1 MDLSLER
8 DSSTVLGSLF
18 QQIINDLKNTSPLWE
33 DFVTKATKLH
43 QCLRAA
49 IQAIAAYL
57 DAFQKIADAATNSRG
72 ASKEIGTALT
82 RVCLRHKAVESR
94 LKTFTTAIMDCLVQP
109 LQEKLEDW
117 KRTVITIDK
126 EHAKEYKRCRTELKK
141 CSSDTLRLQKK
152 ARKGQS
158 DTIQSLMDSHK
169 HDVTQ
174 RRAELEE
181 VEKKSLRSA
190 MIEERLRYC
199 SFVHMLQ
206 PVVKEECEV
215 MSELGHLQEAMDSIA
230 IVTKEPSVLPQAS
243 EELIHDTK
251 ATMSLYPE
259 SPGGGSSSQGG
270 CSNSL
275 GSRKSSVCSISSMNS
290 SGSSNSPGHHH
301 YPRSLS
307 QLISPAIRLKPGESS
322 DSGFCSSPALTTQ
335 ASTATSQSHAVSTWP
350 PHSQD
355 AVPVLP
361 PAADRPHTIST
372 AYEKG
377 HQRPPLTVYTF
388 QNPET
393 ILEGSGGSGS
403 IPGTPN
409 GTSGGAGSGANTP
422 STQKSPAGALSRPP
436 LPVRCSSLERPIPA
450 NNNRG
455 TNNLLQRQCPSPI
468 PAHITKE
475 LSAHHAQQ
483 QHMQQQQQQ
492 QQQLQQ
498 HHQQH
503 LQSSSPPPTY
513 VNMSEL
519 ANMAAAK
526 NTNQQQQR
534 PVGGLQQQHSIDSI
548 SSQFSN
554 DSTASGQQQHA
565 SVLACNNNSS
575 GSKTRSHSVSSSSA
589 SSNTPSLHSHPS
601 IESGT
606 IATPLVGQTPTPSSG
621 SSTPQNHY
629 SPLLTNSPSSTAAG
643 TPSGGSVTSGMLSGF
658 VYNVNSPTP
667 PQSGTASVDSDVLKI
682 TEPDA
687 AQPTHVTDIQQQQQ
701 QTNSNNNTM
710 NNATC
715 LESQTTPTELSE
727 QPYNTNAT
735 ANDTESPT
743 IVENDERSRASVLQ
757 KASMFEKQAQAAAAA
772 ASTATVT
779 PGRANVEAIY
789 GTRRNPDEVYRA
801 TSTSTGGNHYQQP
814 TQPLQQPHTEQL
826 EVDKSFE
833 DSIQELNNLIGELDS
848 FQREIDESK
857 RAAITT
863 TAAVTTQ
870 ATTHTTTT
878 ADDDTVGDNCGDR
891 PFPVNDIRSG
901 ANSNDMSSTANT
913 VTEAER
919 VDTTTPLTVICPPR
933 PPKSPQCASNQTSGC
948 GTDLSDA
955 ASDDVAADVGSLTS
969 INNNHNNNNNTKGSN
984 NNEHNTSI
992 SSRESCATGHDNN
1005 GRSLMQQYNSDSE
1018 LSRCYVSETSSLAGG
1033 YENPTFAHFA
1043 TAVSSSSI
1051 AASSGVDEPADVA
1064 SVIGDNRSLMAVSS
1078 TTTAD
1083 DCASHTSE
1091 TYHQMTQQDNGSDG
1105 GSNVVVIYDHQIPI
1119 TPDIDYVKQNSEI
1132 VVLRTKDPL
1141 QQQLGRQEM
1150 RELTQLPTSMCTP
1163 HDGLAAPGAGMMSVL
1178 ALSSSSLSCLGPTSP
1193 PHTATVA
1200 PAKQRLSSFRASS
1213 EQQLQL
1219 LGCGGDNN
1227 NSGSELSLLR
1237 APHHHQQ
1244 YAHAGTPL
1252 AQAQA
1257 ECKEG
1262 SRRVATP
1269 TNAHNTHHADTIIRR
1284 KAVIPPKPS
1293 LSIFNGQATADNLL
1307 LEANANVRKSSSS
1320 NSCRGS
1326 CEAMGERSTPPP
1338 PPLLTKANFKADLD
1352 AKIRKQKLKL
1362 QLQHEQQQHHEL
1374 LQQKQQ
1380 LLQEQQHL
1388 QQHQSPQSTANN
1400 TNSTIYLSN
1409 HNNHNNHHHNN
1420 SNNTNNITTT
1430 TTTTNGG
1437 AVGNGLGN
1445 RSSSNVPSSNTNSNN
1460 NNCNAISLNKRNSCS
1475 NSIPNATPT
1484 KTTTASASASPSSAS
1499 SSNHLA
1505 FVVKA
1510 ASSQHTNAS
1519 ASSSLAGPSQLVYQ
1533 NGTKSSSNNNNNSS
1547 RNATASS
1554 ASSTYPKTASK
1565 QTHSNR
1571 THYQFHALKTH
1582 NNNHMYN
1589 KIHTTN
1595 NINAKTRPKRSA
1607 SMSSTQKSSNP
1618 RRASSPSP
1626 SRLRSTLTSSSSS
1639 RSSLLSCTPAIRSSS
1654 DRLVKCPPTPPLPLR
1669 LDKQKSQQHIHQQT
1683 KNHTAL
1689 STTKTS
1695 SLSSSLSSS
1704 PSSVSVS
1711 TCAYA
1716 CSSSTCASAPP
1727 PQSQPPTTPPIH
1739 TKQSAASATSVSSAS
1754 ASASNSNINSANAKP
1769 NITPRPASLSGGVTR
1784 IARRSSINTAKP
1796 PPPVRRSSSV
1806 TPNAT
1811 GTAATQSPQQ
1821 NLQQQQQHY
1830 QHPQQLHHLHP
1841 HANPQPS
1848 PATTSIQNSSLYDTV
1863 DTLPPPPAYLLDSRQ
1878 AQTST
1883 PTPPPPSAI
1892 SATAIPSSS
1901 LKVAETVKALSAMRH
1916 KPASPNA
1923 IRHMQQQQHHTQQQ
1937 QSHQSLQ
1944 FSPTQTPTPPAL
1956 SPTPM
1961 QQQQQQNIYSTTV
1974 KTFSSTALLLPDCD
1988 TEQTLHYDAYSYYN
2002 PYMEVRTSTTQ
2013 LTSAKMP
2020 LTTNAN
2026 IANHANNAAND
2037 AAYQTL
2043 PITPTI
2049 YYYDAVTTQPTTPT
2063 KSQQLQ
2069 DIYGVNTTLRIT
2081 PNNKTNTQPVSP
2093 SYTSPP
2099 PYDFQHSKIELPP
2112 PLPPP
2117 NPNQQRSIKQQQQ
2130 QQLQQKQFADHQY
2143 NALATA
2149 TTQQPQQYQHNNNNN
2164 HNQLQQKRQHEQIYD
2179 YLPSHHQHQH
2189 PHSPKP
2195 QHNKAQQ
2202 LQSSLL
2208 QQQQQQ
2214 LAHHFDALTL
2224 DHEDEA
2230 SHVYSDNA
2238 SFRTSSPGIY
2248 AQPKIV
2254 TSMSSFRSAS
2264 PAPTTNDHHHH
2275 VIPPTQPKTN
2285 PNLIAQLN
2293 ARLSK
2298 QNLQQHTGEG
2308 IYGSTP
2314 NSPNH
2319 HHNMHQ
2325 QQHQH
2330 QHHQSEPV
2338 YMRNYTHPHHQQTQQ
2353 QLPSVATGSMHQ
2365 QQNYDAA
2372 QTPKHQS
2379 SYAHTGGAARQQQQQ
2394 QQQSHHAHHREP
2406 HTHSCPPPLENP
2418 PPPPTNSSIYA
2429 ATANATATM
2438 PKNATRSGAGATYAP
2453 PTATMTLPKNLAQQ
2467 RLQQQQHY
2475 QQQQQHQQQH
2485 YQQQQYQHSTATGG
2499 SAAAQQHQQQQ
2510 QTATVNQRAQMPLP
2524 HHQQQ
2529 QQQLSYKQKSAT
2541 LQSNHRQPPIP
2552 SRHSSVQQKIFV
2564 ATNPFIQTTTIH
2576 CHSPASVHS
2585 QPASPTCSS
2594 PSSLASIYGTSS
2606 RSHHHHQQQ
2615 QQHQHHGSGS
2625 SVGGGGAAG
2634 NGYYAA
2640 PHNSTS
2646 YASSNIEKAGSI
2658 RSKTKAEFLENLN
2671 AKLAKQGL
2679 SGRAFAVR
2687 NLINSKALPDPRIC
2701 HESLMDQIKRGATL
2715 KRNQKINDRSA
2726 PKIH

>member
-8 DSSTVLGSLF
+8 DSSSALGSLF

-141 CSSDTLRLQKK
+141 RSSDTLRLQKK

-169 HDVTQ
+169 QDVTL

-199 SFVHMLQ
+199 TFVHMLQ

-230 IVTKEPSVLPQAS
+230 LVTKEPSVLPQAS

-361 PAADRPHTIST
+361 PASDRPHTIST

-409 GTSGGAGSGANTP
+409 GTSGGPGSGANTP

-436 LPVRCSSLERPIPA
+436 LPVRCSSLERPLSA
-450 NNNRG
+450 NNNRS

-483 QHMQQQQQQ
+483 HMQQQQQT
-492 QQQLQQ
+492 QQLQQ
-498 HHQQH
+498 L
-503 LQSSSPPPTY
+503 LQTSSPPPTY

-526 NTNQQQQR
+526 ITNQQQQQQR
-534 PVGGLQQQHSIDSI
+534 PVAALQQQHSIDSI

-554 DSTASGQQQHA
+554 DSTASGNQQSQQQQHQTGVMV
-565 SVLACNNNSS
+565 SGNNNST

-682 TEPDA
+682 TETDA
-687 AQPTHVTDIQQQQQ
+687 AGQPTIVPIHETNTQQQE
-701 QTNSNNNTM
+701 TSNANNN
-710 NNATC
+710 AIC
-715 LESQTTPTELSE
+715 IESQTTPTETSE
-727 QPYNTNAT
+727 QTCTNAIDSTAT

-757 KASMFEKQAQAAAAA
+757 KASMFEKQAAAAAG
-772 ASTATVT
+772 STAAVT
-779 PGRANVEAIY
+779 PGRSTVEAIY
-789 GTRRNPDEVYRA
+789 GTRRTPDEVYRTA
-801 TSTSTGGNHYQQP
+801 NPSIGGNHYQQP
-814 TQPLQQPHTEQL
+814 SPHQQQQPQQQQQHVEQQ

-848 FQREIDESK
+848 FQREIDASK
-857 RAAITT
+857 RATATT
-863 TAAVTTQ
+863 TAVSQ
-870 ATTHTTTT
+870 ATT
-878 ADDDTVGDNCGDR
+878 ADGTVGDNCGDR
-891 PFPVNDIRSG
+891 PFPLIGTSS
-901 ANSNDMSSTANT
+901 NSVVADNNKMGNNAKAITTLAT
-913 VTEAER
+913 VVTEAER
-919 VDTTTPLTVICPPR
+919 VDMTTALTVICPPR

-948 GTDLSDA
+948 GTDLSDT

-984 NNEHNTSI
+984 NNEHNASL

-1005 GRSLMQQYNSDSE
+1005 VRTLQQYNSDSE

-1051 AASSGVDEPADVA
+1051 AASSGVDEPADVG

-1083 DCASHTSE
+1083 DCASHTSD
-1091 TYHQMTQQDNGSDG
+1091 TYQMPQQAADNGSDG
-1105 GSNVVVIYDHQIPI
+1105 GSNVVVIYDHQIPM

-1150 RELTQLPTSMCTP
+1150 RELTQLPTSLCAP
-1163 HDGLAAPGAGMMSVL
+1163 HDGLATPGAGMMSVL
-1178 ALSSSSLSCLGPTSP
+1178 ALSSSSLSCLGPNSP

-1219 LGCGGDNN
+1219 LGCGDNN

-1237 APHHHQQ
+1237 TPHHHHQQ
-1244 YAHAGTPL
+1244 YANAGTP
-1252 AQAQA
+1252 QAQT
-1257 ECKEG
+1257 ECSKEG

-1269 TNAHNTHHADTIIRR
+1269 PNAHNMHADTIIRR
-1284 KAVIPPKPS
+1284 KAAIPPPKPS
-1293 LSIFNGQATADNLL
+1293 LSIFNGQAADHLS
-1307 LEANANVRKSSSS
+1307 LEANASVRKSSSS
-1320 NSCRGS
+1320 SCRGS
-1326 CEAMGERSTPPP
+1326 CEAVVERLTATPTPP

-1374 LQQKQQ
+1374 LLQKQQ
-1380 LLQEQQHL
+1380 LLQEQQQL
-1388 QQHQSPQSTANN
+1388 QHSPQSAANN
-1400 TNSTIYLSN
+1400 TNSSIYLSN
-1409 HNNHNNHHHNN
+1409 HSHNNLNHNN
-1420 SNNTNNITTT
+1420 SNNTTINNITTT
-1430 TTTTNGG
+1430 NTTTNSG
-1437 AVGNGLGN
+1437 VGNGLGN
-1445 RSSSNVPSSNTNSNN
+1445 RNSSSGASSNTHNNSNN
-1460 NNCNAISLNKRNSCS
+1460 NNCNAISLNKRSCS
-1475 NSIPNATPT
+1475 TAMSNATTT
-1484 KTTTASASASPSSAS
+1484 KTTTASASASASA
-1499 SSNHLA
+1499 SNHLA

-1510 ASSQHTNAS
+1510 ASSHHHTNAS
-1519 ASSSLAGPSQLVYQ
+1519 ASSSLAGPQLVYQ
-1533 NGTKSSSNNNNNSS
+1533 N
-1547 RNATASS
+1547 
-1554 ASSTYPKTASK
+1554 
-1565 QTHSNR
+1565 
-1571 THYQFHALKTH
+1571 
-1582 NNNHMYN
+1582 
-1589 KIHTTN
+1589 
-1595 NINAKTRPKRSA
+1595 
-1607 SMSSTQKSSNP
+1607 
-1618 RRASSPSP
+1618 
-1626 SRLRSTLTSSSSS
+1626 
-1639 RSSLLSCTPAIRSSS
+1639 
-1654 DRLVKCPPTPPLPLR
+1654 
-1669 LDKQKSQQHIHQQT
+1669 
-1683 KNHTAL
+1683 
-1689 STTKTS
+1689 
-1695 SLSSSLSSS
+1695 
-1704 PSSVSVS
+1704 VSVS

-1716 CSSSTCASAPP
+1716 CSSACATPT
-1727 PQSQPPTTPPIH
+1727 PPTIH
-1739 TKQSAASATSVSSAS
+1739 TKQSAASASVSSAS

-1784 IARRSSINTAKP
+1784 IARRSSVNTAKP

-1806 TPNAT
+1806 TPSHTAT

-1821 NLQQQQQHY
+1821 NQQQQQQQH
-1830 QHPQQLHHLHP
+1830 QHYQQLHHLHP
-1841 HANPQPS
+1841 HANQQLTS
-1848 PATTSIQNSSLYDTV
+1848 ATTTTIQNSPYDTV
-1863 DTLPPPPAYLLDSRQ
+1863 ESLPPPPAYLLDSRQ
-1878 AQTST
+1878 AQSST
-1883 PTPPPPSAI
+1883 PTPPPPSAV

-1923 IRHMQQQQHHTQQQ
+1923 IRHMQQQQQQQLQ

-1944 FSPTQTPTPPAL
+1944 
-1956 SPTPM
+1956 
-1961 QQQQQQNIYSTTV
+1961 
-1974 KTFSSTALLLPDCD
+1974 
-1988 TEQTLHYDAYSYYN
+1988 
-2002 PYMEVRTSTTQ
+2002 
-2013 LTSAKMP
+2013 
-2020 LTTNAN
+2020 
-2026 IANHANNAAND
+2026 
-2037 AAYQTL
+2037 
-2043 PITPTI
+2043 
-2049 YYYDAVTTQPTTPT
+2049 
-2063 KSQQLQ
+2063 
-2069 DIYGVNTTLRIT
+2069 
-2081 PNNKTNTQPVSP
+2081 
-2093 SYTSPP
+2093 
-2099 PYDFQHSKIELPP
+2099 
-2112 PLPPP
+2112 
-2117 NPNQQRSIKQQQQ
+2117 
-2130 QQLQQKQFADHQY
+2130 
-2143 NALATA
+2143 
-2149 TTQQPQQYQHNNNNN
+2149 
-2164 HNQLQQKRQHEQIYD
+2164 
-2179 YLPSHHQHQH
+2179 
-2189 PHSPKP
+2189 
-2195 QHNKAQQ
+2195 
-2202 LQSSLL
+2202 
-2208 QQQQQQ
+2208 
-2214 LAHHFDALTL
+2214 
-2224 DHEDEA
+2224 
-2230 SHVYSDNA
+2230 

-2264 PAPTTNDHHHH
+2264 PAPTNDHHNQHHH

-2285 PNLIAQLN
+2285 PNLIAQLS

-2298 QNLQQHTGEG
+2298 QNQQQHTGDG

-2319 HHNMHQ
+2319 HNMHQQQLQQ

-2338 YMRNYTHPHHQQTQQ
+2338 YMRNYTHPHHQQHQPHQQ
-2353 QLPSVATGSMHQ
+2353 QQMPSVATGSMHQ

-2379 SYAHTGGAARQQQQQ
+2379 SYAHAGGVARQQQQQ
-2394 QQQSHHAHHREP
+2394 QQQQHHSHHREP

-2438 PKNATRSGAGATYAP
+2438 PKNATRSNVSATYAP
-2453 PTATMTLPKNLAQQ
+2453 PTSTMTLPKNLAQQ

-2475 QQQQQHQQQH
+2475 QQQQQH
-2485 YQQQQYQHSTATGG
+2485 YQQQQYQQSIATGAN
-2499 SAAAQQHQQQQ
+2499 AAAQQHHQAQQHS
-2510 QTATVNQRAQMPLP
+2510 QTTTVNQRAQMPLP
-2524 HHQQQ
+2524 YQQQ
-2529 QQQLSYKQKSAT
+2529 QQMSYKQKSAT

-2606 RSHHHHQQQ
+2606 RSHHHHHHQQQQQ

-2625 SVGGGGAAG
+2625 GVGGGTAG
-2634 NGYYAA
+2634 NGFYAA

-2687 NLINSKALPDPRIC
+2687 NLINSKALMYQNPQTLMRPSAQYRAQPQAPPTPPTSSAE
-2701 HESLMDQIKRGATL
+2701 ES
-2715 KRNQKINDRSA
+2715 SS
-2726 PKIH
+2726 H

>member
-468 PAHITKE
+468 PAHITK
-475 LSAHHAQQ
+475 
-483 QHMQQQQQQ
+483 
-492 QQQLQQ
+492 
-498 HHQQH
+498 
-503 LQSSSPPPTY
+503 
-513 VNMSEL
+513 
-519 ANMAAAK
+519 
-526 NTNQQQQR
+526 
-534 PVGGLQQQHSIDSI
+534 
-548 SSQFSN
+548 
-554 DSTASGQQQHA
+554 
-565 SVLACNNNSS
+565 
-575 GSKTRSHSVSSSSA
+575 
-589 SSNTPSLHSHPS
+589 
-601 IESGT
+601 
-606 IATPLVGQTPTPSSG
+606 
-621 SSTPQNHY
+621 
-629 SPLLTNSPSSTAAG
+629 
-643 TPSGGSVTSGMLSGF
+643 
-658 VYNVNSPTP
+658 
-667 PQSGTASVDSDVLKI
+667 
-682 TEPDA
+682 
-687 AQPTHVTDIQQQQQ
+687 
-701 QTNSNNNTM
+701 
-710 NNATC
+710 
-715 LESQTTPTELSE
+715 
-727 QPYNTNAT
+727 
-735 ANDTESPT
+735 
-743 IVENDERSRASVLQ
+743 
-757 KASMFEKQAQAAAAA
+757 
-772 ASTATVT
+772 
-779 PGRANVEAIY
+779 
-789 GTRRNPDEVYRA
+789 
-801 TSTSTGGNHYQQP
+801 
-814 TQPLQQPHTEQL
+814 
-826 EVDKSFE
+826 DKSFE

-1533 NGTKSSSNNNNNSS
+1533 N
-1547 RNATASS
+1547 
-1554 ASSTYPKTASK
+1554 
-1565 QTHSNR
+1565 
-1571 THYQFHALKTH
+1571 
-1582 NNNHMYN
+1582 
-1589 KIHTTN
+1589 
-1595 NINAKTRPKRSA
+1595 
-1607 SMSSTQKSSNP
+1607 
-1618 RRASSPSP
+1618 
-1626 SRLRSTLTSSSSS
+1626 
-1639 RSSLLSCTPAIRSSS
+1639 
-1654 DRLVKCPPTPPLPLR
+1654 
-1669 LDKQKSQQHIHQQT
+1669 
-1683 KNHTAL
+1683 
-1689 STTKTS
+1689 
-1695 SLSSSLSSS
+1695 
-1704 PSSVSVS
+1704 
-1711 TCAYA
+1711 
-1716 CSSSTCASAPP
+1716 
-1727 PQSQPPTTPPIH
+1727 
-1739 TKQSAASATSVSSAS
+1739 AASATSVSSAS

-2687 NLINSKALPDPRIC
+2687 NLINSKALMYQNPQTLMRPSAQYRAQPQAPPTPPTSSAE
-2701 HESLMDQIKRGATL
+2701 ES
-2715 KRNQKINDRSA
+2715 SS
-2726 PKIH
+2726 H

>member
-1533 NGTKSSSNNNNNSS
+1533 N
-1547 RNATASS
+1547 
-1554 ASSTYPKTASK
+1554 
-1565 QTHSNR
+1565 
-1571 THYQFHALKTH
+1571 
-1582 NNNHMYN
+1582 
-1589 KIHTTN
+1589 
-1595 NINAKTRPKRSA
+1595 
-1607 SMSSTQKSSNP
+1607 
-1618 RRASSPSP
+1618 
-1626 SRLRSTLTSSSSS
+1626 
-1639 RSSLLSCTPAIRSSS
+1639 
-1654 DRLVKCPPTPPLPLR
+1654 
-1669 LDKQKSQQHIHQQT
+1669 
-1683 KNHTAL
+1683 
-1689 STTKTS
+1689 
-1695 SLSSSLSSS
+1695 
-1704 PSSVSVS
+1704 
-1711 TCAYA
+1711 
-1716 CSSSTCASAPP
+1716 
-1727 PQSQPPTTPPIH
+1727 
-1739 TKQSAASATSVSSAS
+1739 AASATSVSSAS

-2365 QQNYDAA
+2365 QQNYDAF
-2372 QTPKHQS
+2372 T
-2379 SYAHTGGAARQQQQQ
+2379 
-2394 QQQSHHAHHREP
+2394 
-2406 HTHSCPPPLENP
+2406 
-2418 PPPPTNSSIYA
+2418 A
-2429 ATANATATM
+2429 ATTLSATA
-2438 PKNATRSGAGATYAP
+2438 ATPTTTL
-2453 PTATMTLPKNLAQQ
+2453 PTATISTFYRHRRQ
-2467 RLQQQQHY
+2467 R
-2475 QQQQQHQQQH
+2475 
-2485 YQQQQYQHSTATGG
+2485 SRSATP
-2499 SAAAQQHQQQQ
+2499 AAA
-2510 QTATVNQRAQMPLP
+2510 AD
-2524 HHQQQ
+2524 
-2529 QQQLSYKQKSAT
+2529 
-2541 LQSNHRQPPIP
+2541 
-2552 SRHSSVQQKIFV
+2552 
-2564 ATNPFIQTTTIH
+2564 
-2576 CHSPASVHS
+2576 
-2585 QPASPTCSS
+2585 
-2594 PSSLASIYGTSS
+2594 
-2606 RSHHHHQQQ
+2606 
-2615 QQHQHHGSGS
+2615 
-2625 SVGGGGAAG
+2625 
-2634 NGYYAA
+2634 GY
-2640 PHNSTS
+2640 
-2646 YASSNIEKAGSI
+2646 
-2658 RSKTKAEFLENLN
+2658 
-2671 AKLAKQGL
+2671 
-2679 SGRAFAVR
+2679 
-2687 NLINSKALPDPRIC
+2687 C
-2701 HESLMDQIKRGATL
+2701 
-2715 KRNQKINDRSA
+2715 
-2726 PKIH
+2726 

>member
-8 DSSTVLGSLF
+8 DSSSALGSLF

-141 CSSDTLRLQKK
+141 RSSDTLRLQKK

-169 HDVTQ
+169 QDVTL

-199 SFVHMLQ
+199 TFVHMLQ

-230 IVTKEPSVLPQAS
+230 LVTKEPSVLPQAS

-335 ASTATSQSHAVSTWP
+335 ATTATSQSHAVSTWP

-361 PAADRPHTIST
+361 PASDRPHTIST

-403 IPGTPN
+403 GSIPGTPN
-409 GTSGGAGSGANTP
+409 GTNGGAGSGANTP

-436 LPVRCSSLERPIPA
+436 LPVRCSSLERPLSA
-450 NNNRG
+450 NNNRS

-483 QHMQQQQQQ
+483 QHMQQQQQ
-492 QQQLQQ
+492 L
-498 HHQQH
+498 QQH
-503 LQSSSPPPTY
+503 LQTTSPPPTY

-526 NTNQQQQR
+526 ITNQQQQQQQQR
-534 PVGGLQQQHSIDSI
+534 PVANLQQQHSIDSI

-554 DSTASGQQQHA
+554 DSTASGYQQSQQQQSQHQ
-565 SVLACNNNSS
+565 SGVMVSGNNSSS

-682 TEPDA
+682 TETDGA
-687 AQPTHVTDIQQQQQ
+687 GQQPTIVPAQEINTQQQ
-701 QTNSNNNTM
+701 QTSNTTNNNAM
-710 NNATC
+710 NSATC
-715 LESQTTPTELSE
+715 IESQITPTETSD
-727 QPYNTNAT
+727 QTYSNAT
-735 ANDTESPT
+735 DSNATTNDTESPT

-757 KASMFEKQAQAAAAA
+757 KASMFEKQAAAAAAA
-772 ASTATVT
+772 ASTAAVT
-779 PGRANVEAIY
+779 PARSTVEAIY
-789 GTRRNPDEVYRA
+789 GTRRTPDEVYRTA
-801 TSTSTGGNHYQQP
+801 NTSAAGNHYQQLSP
-814 TQPLQQPHTEQL
+814 HQQQQQQQQHVEQQ

-848 FQREIDESK
+848 FQREIDASK
-857 RAAITT
+857 RA
-863 TAAVTTQ
+863 
-870 ATTHTTTT
+870 TTTT
-878 ADDDTVGDNCGDR
+878 LTPTADETVGDNCGDR
-891 PFPVNDIRSG
+891 PFPLIG
-901 ANSNDMSSTANT
+901 ASSNSVVVADNKQMSSNAKATTTLPAAA

-919 VDTTTPLTVICPPR
+919 FDTTTPLTVICPPR

-948 GTDLSDA
+948 GTDLSDT

-969 INNNHNNNNNTKGSN
+969 INNNHNNNNNTKSSSN
-984 NNEHNTSI
+984 NNEHNTSL
-992 SSRESCATGHDNN
+992 SSRESCATGGNDNN
-1005 GRSLMQQYNSDSE
+1005 DRTLQQYNSDSE

-1033 YENPTFAHFA
+1033 YENPTFAHYA

-1051 AASSGVDEPADVA
+1051 AASSGVDEPADVG

-1083 DCASHTSE
+1083 DCASHTSD
-1091 TYHQMTQQDNGSDG
+1091 TYQTPQQAADNGSDG

-1150 RELTQLPTSMCTP
+1150 RELTQLPTSLCAP

-1219 LGCGGDNN
+1219 LGCGDNN
-1227 NSGSELSLLR
+1227 NSGSELSLLCT
-1237 APHHHQQ
+1237 PHHRHHQQ
-1244 YAHAGTPL
+1244 QYANAGT
-1252 AQAQA
+1252 AQAQTA
-1257 ECKEG
+1257 CIEEG

-1269 TNAHNTHHADTIIRR
+1269 PNAHNMHADTIIRR
-1284 KAVIPPKPS
+1284 KAAIPPPKPS
-1293 LSIFNGQATADNLL
+1293 LSIFNGQAADHNLSL
-1307 LEANANVRKSSSS
+1307 VANASVPKSSSS
-1320 NSCRGS
+1320 SCRGS
-1326 CEAMGERSTPPP
+1326 CEAVGERLTAAPTPP

-1374 LQQKQQ
+1374 LLQKQQ
-1380 LLQEQQHL
+1380 LLQEQQQL
-1388 QQHQSPQSTANN
+1388 QQHSPQSAANN
-1400 TNSTIYLSN
+1400 TNTSIYLSN
-1409 HNNHNNHHHNN
+1409 HNHNHSN
-1420 SNNTNNITTT
+1420 SNNTTTNSINTTT
-1430 TTTTNGG
+1430 TTSG
-1437 AVGNGLGN
+1437 VGNGLGN
-1445 RSSSNVPSSNTNSNN
+1445 RNSSSGASSNTHNNSNN
-1460 NNCNAISLNKRNSCS
+1460 NNCNAISLNKRNCS
-1475 NSIPNATPT
+1475 TTMSNATTT
-1484 KTTTASASASPSSAS
+1484 KTTTASASASPS
-1499 SSNHLA
+1499 NHLA

-1510 ASSQHTNAS
+1510 ASSHHHTNASAS
-1519 ASSSLAGPSQLVYQ
+1519 ASSSLAGPQLVYQ
-1533 NGTKSSSNNNNNSS
+1533 N
-1547 RNATASS
+1547 
-1554 ASSTYPKTASK
+1554 
-1565 QTHSNR
+1565 
-1571 THYQFHALKTH
+1571 
-1582 NNNHMYN
+1582 
-1589 KIHTTN
+1589 
-1595 NINAKTRPKRSA
+1595 
-1607 SMSSTQKSSNP
+1607 
-1618 RRASSPSP
+1618 
-1626 SRLRSTLTSSSSS
+1626 
-1639 RSSLLSCTPAIRSSS
+1639 
-1654 DRLVKCPPTPPLPLR
+1654 
-1669 LDKQKSQQHIHQQT
+1669 
-1683 KNHTAL
+1683 
-1689 STTKTS
+1689 
-1695 SLSSSLSSS
+1695 
-1704 PSSVSVS
+1704 VSVS
-1711 TCAYA
+1711 ACAYA
-1716 CSSSTCASAPP
+1716 CSSTCATPTSIPP
-1727 PQSQPPTTPPIH
+1727 NIH
-1739 TKQSAASATSVSSAS
+1739 TKQSAASASVSSAS

-1784 IARRSSINTAKP
+1784 IARRSSVNTAKP

-1806 TPNAT
+1806 TPSHNAT

-1821 NLQQQQQHY
+1821 IQQQPQHY
-1830 QHPQQLHHLHP
+1830 QHPQQLHHLHSHGNQQLP
-1841 HANPQPS
+1841 L
-1848 PATTSIQNSSLYDTV
+1848 ATTTTIQNSHYDTV
-1863 DTLPPPPAYLLDSRQ
+1863 DGLPPPPAYLLDSRQ
-1878 AQTST
+1878 AQSST
-1883 PTPPPPSAI
+1883 PTPPPPSAV
-1892 SATAIPSSS
+1892 SSSAIPSSS

-1923 IRHMQQQQHHTQQQ
+1923 IRHMQQQQHQQQQLQ
-1937 QSHQSLQ
+1937 QSHQSL
-1944 FSPTQTPTPPAL
+1944 
-1956 SPTPM
+1956 
-1961 QQQQQQNIYSTTV
+1961 
-1974 KTFSSTALLLPDCD
+1974 
-1988 TEQTLHYDAYSYYN
+1988 QTLHYDAYSYYN
-2002 PYMEVRTSTTQ
+2002 PYMEVSRTTTP

-2020 LTTNAN
+2020 LTNV
-2026 IANHANNAAND
+2026 NHANAVANE

-2043 PITPTI
+2043 PITPTPI
-2049 YYYDAVTTQPTTPT
+2049 YYYDAVTMQPTTTIATTPT
-2063 KSQQLQ
+2063 KSQHLQ
-2069 DIYGVNTTLRIT
+2069 SNALPDTYGVHTTLRST
-2081 PNNKTNTQPVSP
+2081 PTKTNNPPVSP

-2117 NPNQQRSIKQQQQ
+2117 NPNQQRSLKQQQQ
-2130 QQLQQKQFADHQY
+2130 QQQQQQKQFADHQY
-2143 NALATA
+2143 HTQATSS
-2149 TTQQPQQYQHNNNNN
+2149 TPHPTQYQHTNNNN
-2164 HNQLQQKRQHEQIYD
+2164 QFQQKRQHEQIYD
-2179 YLPSHHQHQH
+2179 YLPSHQHLH
-2189 PHSPKP
+2189 HSPKLQHKPP
-2195 QHNKAQQ
+2195 QQ
-2202 LQSSLL
+2202 QSSQI

-2214 LAHHFDALTL
+2214 LAHHLDALMI
-2224 DHEDEA
+2224 DNDDEA
-2230 SHVYSDNA
+2230 NVFSDNA

-2254 TSMSSFRSAS
+2254 TSMSSFRSGS
-2264 PAPTTNDHHHH
+2264 PAPTNDHHNQHHH

-2285 PNLIAQLN
+2285 PNLIAQLS

-2298 QNLQQHTGEG
+2298 QNQQQHTSDG

-2319 HHNMHQ
+2319 HNMHQQQQQQ

-2338 YMRNYTHPHHQQTQQ
+2338 YMRNYTHPHHQQHQPPQQ
-2353 QLPSVATGSMHQ
+2353 QMSSVAAGSMHQ

-2379 SYAHTGGAARQQQQQ
+2379 SYAPAGGVARQQQLQQQQQ
-2394 QQQSHHAHHREP
+2394 QHHPHHREP

-2429 ATANATATM
+2429 ATANANATM
-2438 PKNATRSGAGATYAP
+2438 PKNAMRSNAGATYAP

-2475 QQQQQHQQQH
+2475 QQQQQH
-2485 YQQQQYQHSTATGG
+2485 YQQQQYQQSTAIGAN
-2499 SAAAQQHQQQQ
+2499 AAAQQHHQSQQHS
-2510 QTATVNQRAQMPLP
+2510 QTATGNQRAQMPLP
-2524 HHQQQ
+2524 HQQQ
-2529 QQQLSYKQKSAT
+2529 QQMSYKQKSAT

-2606 RSHHHHQQQ
+2606 RSHHHHHHQQQQQQQ
-2615 QQHQHHGSGS
+2615 QQHHSSGSGS
-2625 SVGGGGAAG
+2625 GIGGGAAG

-2640 PHNSTS
+2640 SHNPTS

-2687 NLINSKALPDPRIC
+2687 NLINSKALMYQNPQTLMRPSAQYC
-2701 HESLMDQIKRGATL
+2701 AQPQSQAPPTPPTSSAEESST
-2715 KRNQKINDRSA
+2715 
-2726 PKIH
+2726 H